1 MVNNLL
7 EMARLQSGEV
17 KPRKDW
23 QSVEEIVG
31 GALKALEPA
40 LGGRTIQLDVP
51 ADLPLVRCDA
61 VLIERALVNLLE
73 NAAKYTPAGATI
85 GVAAAGAGDRITIEV
100 WDEGPGLPAGQE
112 RAIFS
117 RFTRG
122 QKESAVPG
130 MGLGLSICEAIVE
143 AHGGKI
149 RAENRG
155 GRGAR
160 FIITLP
166 LDQQPRMEFA
176 P

>member
-1 MVNNLL
+1 
-7 EMARLQSGEV
+7 
-17 KPRKDW
+17 
-23 QSVEEIVG
+23 
-31 GALKALEPA
+31 
-40 LGGRTIQLDVP
+40 
-51 ADLPLVRCDA
+51 

-85 GVAAAGAGDRITIEV
+85 GVSAAGGDRITLEV
-100 WDEGPGLPAGQE
+100 WDEGPGLPAGQG

-166 LDQQPRMEFA
+166 LDQQPKMEFV